1 MQYNDLKMYLSY
13 SWAQTKEA
21 TLLEKTLFEEWG
33 IILTRD
39 RKEIGYKDSIDDFM
53 NELAEQKHIILLL
66 SDNYFKSENCMYE
79 FVSIFGNK
87 NFRDRILPIKVDGS
101 QFKIYSSDDRMAQLE
116 YWKSKLDALEKYNQ
130 QCSKDFKKIEN
141 IFIGLSD
148 ALFELSNLSI
158 SSFSELDDSRF
169 QMLVDNITKN
179 YNEEFE
185 RPKFKIFVK
194 PFEAL
199 HLFQPDKISF
209 LKSLPTKTPIPF
221 HLSVKGNEDILL
233 RWIDSEGKISE
244 KDGTNTIKERRN
256 MDDYFF
262 EKESPPVGFTYPSH
276 AFALYSNEVPIL
288 AFRVALKESLLFEI
302 EVIINQPNN
311 YPVPTAS

>member
-1 MQYNDLKMYLSY
+1 MVEANKMKYSDLKIYLSY
-13 SWAQTKEA
+13 SWAQTKQA

-148 ALFELSNLSI
+148 ALFELSNLNI

-169 QMLVDNITKN
+169 QMLVDNITKIITRN
-179 YNEEFE
+179 LNGQNL
-185 RPKFKIFVK
+185 R
-194 PFEAL
+194 
-199 HLFQPDKISF
+199 
-209 LKSLPTKTPIPF
+209 
-221 HLSVKGNEDILL
+221 LS
-233 RWIDSEGKISE
+233 
-244 KDGTNTIKERRN
+244 
-256 MDDYFF
+256 
-262 EKESPPVGFTYPSH
+262 
-276 AFALYSNEVPIL
+276 
-288 AFRVALKESLLFEI
+288 
-302 EVIINQPNN
+302 
-311 YPVPTAS
+311 